1 VNNDLSLSPM
11 GNTSRVHAFT
21 TAAYHGPQMEQM
33 ALAWGPVRKTY
44 TVGELNMAIRGVLGS
59 EFDDIWVSGEIS
71 GTRTVASGHCY
82 FTLKDHDAQLRCV
95 CFRASLR
102 YLKFKPKDGVA
113 VLARGRID
121 VYEARGEY
129 QLQVE
134 AIEPQGHGALQFAFE
149 QLKKKL
155 ASEGLFDASRKRP
168 IPKLPRRIG
177 IVTSPTGAVI
187 RDITQIITRRFPGL
201 HLRLYPVLVQ
211 GEGSVE
217 AVLRALDYF
226 SQSSWAEVVILA
238 RGGGSLE
245 DLWTFNEES
254 VALAIARSRA
264 PVISAIGHETDYTIA
279 DFVADLRAPTPS
291 AAAELVI
298 CTREQLFDQLVTI
311 EHRMTQLA
319 RYRVAMTA
327 RRLHQQGVER
337 ASALLH
343 RNIGRLQQRVDD
355 LAYRLRDRVL
365 DGVSARRRRLESIAA
380 RLRNLDLRL
389 RVAGARRRSDAAEAA
404 LIHLVR
410 ARLAR
415 AHSSLHPVIAHLTQL
430 SPLKILERGYAIV
443 ENEEGK
449 VVKEPAQA
457 PSGSAI
463 QVRLARG
470 RIQARVEKPTA
481 GSDTQN

>member
-1 VNNDLSLSPM
+1 
-11 GNTSRVHAFT
+11 
-21 TAAYHGPQMEQM
+21 M

-44 TVGELNMAIRGVLGS
+44 TVYELNASIRGLLGS

-71 GTRTVASGHCY
+71 GVRTVSSGHCY
-82 FTLKDHDAQLRCV
+82 FTLKDQDAQLRCV

-102 YLKFKPKDGVA
+102 YLKFKPQDGVA

-134 AIEPQGHGALQFAFE
+134 ALEPQGHGALQFAFE

-155 ASEGLFDASRKRP
+155 AAEGLFDSARKRAL
-168 IPKLPRRIG
+168 PKLPRQIG

-187 RDITQIITRRFPGL
+187 RDITQILARRFPGL
-201 HLRLYPVLVQ
+201 HLRLYPVQVQ
-211 GEGSVE
+211 GEGSIE

-226 SQSSWAEVVILA
+226 SQSNWAEVVILA

-254 VALAIARSRA
+254 VARAIARSRA

-298 CTREQLFDQLVTI
+298 CTREQLLDQVDMFDHKLA
-311 EHRMTQLA
+311 QLA
-319 RYRVAMTA
+319 RYRIAMA
-327 RRLHQQGVER
+327 GRRLHQQGVER
-337 ASALLH
+337 ASAVLH
-343 RNIGRLQQRVDD
+343 RNIGRFQQRVDD
-355 LAYRLRDRVL
+355 LAYRLRERAAGAASLRRKRL
-365 DGVSARRRRLESIAA
+365 DAVAA
-380 RLRNLDLRL
+380 RLRSLDLRL
-389 RVAGARRRSDAAEAA
+389 RLAAARRRSEAAEGA
-404 LIHLVR
+404 LVQLVH

-415 AHSSLHPVIAHLTQL
+415 AHSSLGPVIANLTQL

-443 ENEEGK
+443 ENQQGK
-449 VVKEPAQA
+449 VVKEPKQA
-457 PSGSAI
+457 PPASAI

-470 RIQARVEKPTA
+470 RIRARVEDA
-481 GSDTQN
+481 GLDSGASS